1 MPRNKRSSRKPRA
14 AEEKIT
20 SRSRLSGSNRS
31 VTLAEPSTAG
41 DSKKST
47 RPPVSVKWHPAYALI
62 PVALALLTSINS
74 LENGFAYDDQ
84 NQILNNEFIRDIN
97 NLPLAFTSSVWAFLN
112 HSVWNSDN
120 YFRPLFINLCTINY
134 AIFGTTAWGWHLV
147 NVLIHAGVTY
157 FVFAICKEMT
167 GRPWVAVAAAAFFA
181 VHPIH
186 AESVAWISGV
196 PDPLTGLFLLPAFY
210 CYLRYKKRGHRRLI
224 AVALGLYFLAIL
236 TKETALVFPVV
247 IAYCELVFYKD
258 SASLRRRLAR
268 AASLIGLF
276 ALPILIYFLLRYQA
290 LGTFLAA
297 GKSTGLI
304 DPALLTAPL
313 VAAKDMW
320 LIVWPVGYN
329 LHHYTTPVS
338 SMASW
343 AFLAPLVLFVVLA
356 VLIALINC
364 RVLWFAAIW
373 FVVFLAPPLAS
384 LHLFYPLQYVQE
396 RYLYLP

>member
-1 MPRNKRSSRKPRA
+1 MPRNKQSSRKPRA
-14 AEEKIT
+14 AEEKLT
-20 SRSRLSGSNRS
+20 SRPRLSGSNRS
-31 VTLAEPSTAG
+31 VTLAEPSPAG

-74 LENGFAYDDQ
+74 LENGFAFDDS
-84 NQILNNEFIRDIN
+84 NQVLNNEFIRNID
-97 NLPLAFTSSVWAFLN
+97 NLPRAFNSSVWAFLN
-112 HSVWNSDN
+112 HSLWSSDN
-120 YFRPLFINLCTINY
+120 YFRPLFTSLLTINY

-147 NVLIHAGVTY
+147 NILLHAGVTY
-157 FVFAICKEMT
+157 FVFAICKELT

-186 AESVAWISGV
+186 AESVAWVSGV
-196 PDPLTGLFLLPAFY
+196 TDPLMGLFLLPAFY
-210 CYLRYKKRGHRRLI
+210 YYLRYKNSGRRHLI
-224 AVALGLYFLAIL
+224 AAALGLYFLALL
-236 TKETALVFPVV
+236 TKETALVFPAV

-258 SASLRRRLAR
+258 SASRRRRLAR
-268 AASLIGLF
+268 AASLLGLF

-343 AFLAPLVLFVVLA
+343 AFLGLLVLFMVLA
-356 VLIALINC
+356 VLIALIHN
-364 RVLWFAAIW
+364 RVLGFAAIW
-373 FVVFLAPPLAS
+373 FMVFLAPPLAS
-384 LHLFYPLQYVQE
+384 LVAN
-396 RYLYLP
+396 